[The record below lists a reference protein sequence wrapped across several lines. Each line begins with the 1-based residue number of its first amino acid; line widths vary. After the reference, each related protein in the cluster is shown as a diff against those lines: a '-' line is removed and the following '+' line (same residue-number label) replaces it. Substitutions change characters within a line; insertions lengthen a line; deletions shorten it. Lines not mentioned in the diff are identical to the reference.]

1 MHIFACHHTHTH
13 TIVPSK
19 PANIKAKAESAT
31 SILVEWEKSSGD
43 EGITAHI
50 VEYCKASDFPN
61 FDEREEFSGDACSA
75 LLDGLDR
82 TTKYKVR
89 VKVEN
94 AQGDGPY
101 SDVVEVSTGAKG
113 EFISFPNGT
122 QC

>member
-1 MHIFACHHTHTH
+1 
-13 TIVPSK
+13 
-19 PANIKAKAESAT
+19 
-31 SILVEWEKSSGD
+31 
-43 EGITAHI
+43 

-61 FDEREEFSGDACSA
+61 FGEIEQFSGDACSA

-89 VKVEN
+89 VKAEN

-101 SDVVEVSTGAKG
+101 SDVLEVSTGAKG
-113 EFISFPNGT
+113 EFIHSQMGT